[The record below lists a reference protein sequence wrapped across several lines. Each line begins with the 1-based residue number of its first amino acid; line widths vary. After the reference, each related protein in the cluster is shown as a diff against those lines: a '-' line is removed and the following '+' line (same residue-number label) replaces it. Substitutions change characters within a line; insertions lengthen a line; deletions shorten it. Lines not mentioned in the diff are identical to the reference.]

1 MNTYLS
7 ELYADPHCD
16 EVSEALFLR
25 KTDPRSAVAIFEK
38 FAERGSAISL
48 CALGDI
54 YAYGRY
60 GIEADHAKAEQYL
73 QKAKDTG
80 SIEGAFR
87 LAKFYEYRGNSDKAI
102 EGLIALSE
110 KGFSPAAYSLG
121 CKYVKGDIVDE
132 DLEQAFFY
140 FKKAEEQGHLISRQ
154 WVGYLF
160 RKRKGL
166 LNKIR
171 GTMIIGSTIL
181 QIRRAH
187 KVDSLS
193 DCLRIV

>member
-7 ELYADPHCD
+7 ELYADSHCD
-16 EVSEALFLR
+16 QVSEALFLR
-25 KTDPRSAVAIFEK
+25 KTDILAAVDSFEE
-38 FAERGSAISL
+38 FATKGSAISL

-54 YAYGRY
+54 YAYGRF
-60 GIEADHAKAEQYL
+60 GIEADHEKAEQYL
-73 QKAKDTG
+73 QKAKDAG

-87 LAKFYEYRGNSDKAI
+87 LARFHEYRGNSEKAI

-110 KGFSPAAYSLG
+110 KGFSPATYSLG
-121 CKYVKGDIVDE
+121 CKYVKGEIVDE
-132 DLEQAFFY
+132 NLEQAFFY

-154 WVGYLF
+154 WVGYLL

-166 LNKIR
+166 LNKIG
-171 GTMIIGSTIL
+171 GTIVIASTIL
-181 QIRRAH
+181 PIRRAH

-193 DCLRIV
+193 DCLRTV

>member
-1 MNTYLS
+1 LNTYLT
-7 ELYADPHCD
+7 ELYADPHCE

-25 KTDPRSAVAIFEK
+25 KTNIQSALDTFKE
-38 FAERGSAISL
+38 FAKKGSAISL

-54 YAYGRY
+54 YAYGRF
-60 GIEADHAKAEQYL
+60 GIEADHEKAEQYL
-73 QKAKDTG
+73 QKAKDIG
-80 SIEGAFR
+80 SIEGAYR
-87 LAKFYEYRGNSDKAI
+87 LARFYEYRGNSNKAI

-110 KGFSPAAYSLG
+110 KGFSPATFLLG
-121 CKYVKGDIVDE
+121 CKYRKGDIVDE

-140 FKKAEEQGHLISRQ
+140 FKKAGEQGHLIARQ
-154 WVGYLF
+154 WVGYLL

-181 QIRRAH
+181 PIRRAH

-193 DCLRIV
+193 DCIRIV